1 MSVALS
7 PKFRTL
13 DRCLLLIVCST
24 HTGEL
29 SGLKVQEGAKG
40 TRASGR
46 IREDL
51 LEQRRQARGPSQ
63 PVVEKGSIVIR
74 DLRLWHAGMPNMTEE
89 VRVMLAMSRYSLP
102 LS

>member
-1 MSVALS
+1 MALS